1 MDSSK
6 EKNEVQVDNQLDKH
20 ALVDNESALD
30 ANILNMLIDYRIT
43 ISAFAYQ
50 CILSMSIP

>member
-1 MDSSK
+1 
-6 EKNEVQVDNQLDKH
+6 LDKH
-20 ALVDNESALD
+20 AVVDNESALD